1 MIRILIIF
9 ALSLAATAAD
19 LKSELA
25 KAAPFAA
32 RDGCA
37 NSARKLRA
45 GGPFTV
51 VFLGG
56 SITENR
62 GFSATVPEWLRRQFP
77 AAKIEAINAGWAGT
91 GSELGA
97 QRLDAEVLA
106 RKPDLVFVEFAVNDI
121 AKPEFTHMER
131 IVRKLWTANAETD
144 VVFLYTISKG
154 DLDFYRKGWFPLSVS
169 RHELAAKHY
178 AVPMI
183 AIGQSVATKVLAGTL
198 KWEDFSNDTCHPH
211 ANGYTHYTTAITAAL
226 GEFFASGKTGPH
238 SLPAPLT
245 PDFVLN
251 RPPVP
256 PAALPA
262 PSPMKA
268 EDGRD
273 TARVFELPQ
282 PGKHW
287 TGAPEYGELW
297 RLHWQPI
304 PRTATLDAAAG
315 LSRAAWRKN
324 VAWLEEPGFF
334 TGESLRWLAGG
345 RTDKAGCFG
354 ANGTEAG
361 VITFIAP
368 QSGDYLIEV
377 NADGIG
383 GYSQREKAIGL
394 NVVQF
399 PQNTPT
405 GRSVLFVQT
414 TRASMQPI
422 TLRATTTLAA
432 GDEIAL
438 VFLPHQVG
446 GGAFF
451 TGLNARFGLLK

>member
-1 MIRILIIF
+1 MIRILILF

-51 VFLGG
+51 VFFGG

-62 GFSATVPEWLRRQFP
+62 GFSAAVPEWLRGQFP
-77 AAKIEAINAGWAGT
+77 AAKIDAINAGWAGT

-154 DLDFYRKGWFPLSVS
+154 ALDFYRKGWFPLSVS

-183 AIGQSVATKVLAGTL
+183 AIGQSVATNVLAGTL

-226 GEFFASGKTGPH
+226 
-238 SLPAPLT
+238 
-245 PDFVLN
+245 
-251 RPPVP
+251 
-256 PAALPA
+256 PA

-273 TARVFELPQ
+273 TVRVFELPQ

-287 TGAPEYGELW
+287 TGAPEYGEVW

-377 NADGIG
+377 SADGIG